1 MHTRGDHALDNRLR
15 CLARPT
21 HRRCDHLDI
30 GKYYFKGNY
39 PHKKGRCLCVLMSA
53 CVAREYACVNVAYGL
68 GFTRDRSMST
78 RCTASVRASERG
90 FRQHCTLDQTLYEPC
105 RQRVRFPSFRACP
118 VSAVSCSLGDEKRV
132 TRQTRQTSGS
142 RGGITCRHLTVA
154 GPHAASKAIRSVHP
168 EHRNSRWRASAAPAP
183 ALHCSGSARAARRA
197 PSSRPRRVGASSCL
211 GPRHSKII
219 YFSGVVTFPFWLR
232 VHPES
237 DLGAV
242 VKFKSLFLVTV

>member
-15 CLARPT
+15 CLARPP
-21 HRRCDHLDI
+21 HRRCDHLHT
-30 GKYYFKGNY
+30 GKYYLKGNY
-39 PHKKGRCLCVLMSA
+39 PRRKGRCLCVPMSA
-53 CVAREYACVNVAYGL
+53 CVARGYACVNVAYGL

-78 RCTASVRASERG
+78 RCTASVRASEREGVWLRAVAGGWLEVKVCWLRHRVWGLG

-118 VSAVSCSLGDEKRV
+118 VSAASCSLGDEERV

-142 RGGITCRHLTVA
+142 RGGITSRHLTVA

-197 PSSRPRRVGASSCL
+197 PSSRPRRVGASSC
-211 GPRHSKII
+211 
-219 YFSGVVTFPFWLR
+219 
-232 VHPES
+232 
-237 DLGAV
+237 
-242 VKFKSLFLVTV
+242 